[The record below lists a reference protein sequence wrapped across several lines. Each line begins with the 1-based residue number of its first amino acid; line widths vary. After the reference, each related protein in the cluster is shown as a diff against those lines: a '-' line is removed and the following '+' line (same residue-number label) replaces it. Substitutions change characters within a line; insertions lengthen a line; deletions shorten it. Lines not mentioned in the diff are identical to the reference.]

1 LAATATS
8 ADPQTNAKMT
18 SSMGL
23 HLDLDDLADPE
34 ETGGLHDDGASD
46 HHFSQRL
53 GEQQLHLRRRDEG
66 EREGES
72 RRQRQ
77 QHESGET
84 SVCCMRS
91 HLTQNLES
99 FADDVGKVVEDLGQ
113 VAAAFTLNGDRRDE

>member
-1 LAATATS
+1 MRMNASVRLLVNRDSSGALACTPTISSRRSTMVAERGASALAATATS

-66 EREGES
+66 ERE
-72 RRQRQ
+72 
-77 QHESGET
+77 
-84 SVCCMRS
+84 
-91 HLTQNLES
+91 
-99 FADDVGKVVEDLGQ
+99 
-113 VAAAFTLNGDRRDE
+113 